1 MNTKKIFAVIL
12 ALVMVFAMT
21 AGAFAADEATLNDDG
36 EAGAF
41 AAPDTAVSQSKQLIL
56 TKVLRAFNESEAE
69 IHAPTISYVY
79 TITAVTPAEGTTVTD
94 GADKHDPAGT
104 VTAQVKA
111 GIVPSGGFSTI
122 TVSWDTTETLAA
134 ADDGADNEKTFVLD
148 FSNVVFTGAGIYRY
162 AITETLASG
171 FTYESSGVTEAQF
184 DADHKAS
191 HTRYIDVYVRPNP
204 ADGVLDDNDETND
217 WDIYGYTC
225 FVNDTS
231 ITEENKTTAAVKT
244 TGFTEYT
251 ALVNRALT
259 ETLYLPDSYYTFN
272 VEIDK
277 TVVNDAYA
285 AKNHEFPFTVLF
297 TNEAITKEVKI
308 DATATKATGFID
320 PAASAL
326 SGGAVKGIVSIKDG
340 GSIKYYGIPCGTGV
354 EVYETNDVKG
364 VTYLVTT
371 SVTGVTDPTVEN
383 VTDGSTPTTATAQA
397 ATKPAYQSTKTTIA
411 TTADA
416 DEENDYVIGVT
427 NKLLN
432 ISPTGVALRYA
443 PYLLILF
450 GGIVLLILGRKWMR
464 RLQKDEKTA

>member
-1 MNTKKIFAVIL
+1 
-12 ALVMVFAMT
+12 
-21 AGAFAADEATLNDDG
+21 
-36 EAGAF
+36 
-41 AAPDTAVSQSKQLIL
+41 
-56 TKVLRAFNESEAE
+56 
-69 IHAPTISYVY
+69 
-79 TITAVTPAEGTTVTD
+79 
-94 GADKHDPAGT
+94 
-104 VTAQVKA
+104 
-111 GIVPSGGFSTI
+111 
-122 TVSWDTTETLAA
+122 
-134 ADDGADNEKTFVLD
+134 
-148 FSNVVFTGAGIYRY
+148 
-162 AITETLASG
+162 
-171 FTYESSGVTEAQF
+171 
-184 DADHKAS
+184 
-191 HTRYIDVYVRPNP
+191 
-204 ADGVLDDNDETND
+204 
-217 WDIYGYTC
+217 
-225 FVNDTS
+225 
-231 ITEENKTTAAVKT
+231 KTTAAVKT

-297 TNEAITKEVKI
+297 TNDAITKEVKI

-371 SVTGVTDPTVEN
+371 TVTGVTDPTVEN
-383 VTDGSTPTTATAQA
+383 VTDGSTPTTVTAQA